1 MGGTGRAD
9 PGVGMGEKATAS
21 EIGARLRRVR
31 MSAGVSLRAVAEAVG
46 ISSSALSQIEKGTM
60 QPSVNRLVEIVTVL
74 GVPVSAIFDDHGLL
88 GPMNV
93 DPARV
98 TEPLPGVFVA
108 AGESAPI
115 ATLGQG
121 VLYRRLTPVRL
132 DGLDLFE
139 STYPPLTSSSVDG
152 AMLVHEGYEVGR
164 VVSGTLTFE
173 FTDGSVVLGPGG
185 SLSFWAT
192 QPHRVVNMSAEQ
204 AAVALWLTVRHARPE
219 VASIAGIEASAAA
232 LLEELAAETERA
244 SDQLPR

>member
-1 MGGTGRAD
+1 MSTTDTTSMIGT
-9 PGVGMGEKATAS
+9 
-21 EIGARLRRVR
+21 RLRRLR
-31 MSAGVSLRAVAEAVG
+31 LASGRSLSSVAESVG
-46 ISSSALSQIEKGTM
+46 ISPSALSQIEKGTM

-74 GVPVSAIFDDHGLL
+74 GVPVSAIFDDHDLL
-88 GPMNV
+88 APV
-93 DPARV
+93 DLDAGRV
-98 TEPLPGVFVA
+98 AEPVPGVFVA
-108 AGESAPI
+108 AGDAAPI

-139 STYPPLTSSSVDG
+139 TTYPPLTSSSVDG

-192 QPHRVVNMSAEQ
+192 QPHRVVNTSTEQ

-219 VASIAGIEASAAA
+219 VPSIGGLETGAA
-232 LLEELAAETERA
+232 LLEELAAQERA
-244 SDQLPR
+244 SSDQLPRYVE